1 MSKTLAPLEWHTEK
15 RKVKDLVPYNYNP
28 RKITPERLEKLKKSL
43 KRYNLA
49 EIPVV
54 NTDLV
59 IIAGHQRIKVL
70 MDLGRGEELID
81 VRLPNRTLT
90 DQEFKEYNIVSNVS
104 VGFWDTDIL
113 DEVFGDI
120 DLMALGLDI
129 DTEAAELFDEQQQLS
144 EFEEAF
150 KAIKDD
156 PEYPIV
162 AKYNEKYSAI
172 LIVASNT
179 TDFTFL
185 QTVLDLGKEA
195 SYKSERVGQT
205 HVLTATKFQELW
217 EKK

>member
-1 MSKTLAPLEWHTEK
+1 MSKLLAPLDWHTEQ

-43 KRYNLA
+43 ERYNLA

-54 NTDLV
+54 NTDLT

-70 MDLGRGEELID
+70 MDLERGDDLID
-81 VRLPNRTLT
+81 VRLPNRSLT
-90 DQEFKEYNIVSNVS
+90 EQEFKEYNVVSNVS
-104 VGFWDTDIL
+104 VGFWDRDIL
-113 DEVFGDI
+113 DEVFADV
-120 DLMALGLDI
+120 DLMALGLDVE
-129 DTEAAELFDEQQQLS
+129 TEAANLLDEQQQIS
-144 EFEEAF
+144 EFEEDF

-156 PEYPIV
+156 PKYPIV

-179 TDFTFL
+179 TDLTYL
-185 QTVLDLGKEA
+185 QTVLGLETEA